1 MSLGRIERKLFGI
14 ASAAAIA
21 AAVVG
26 TSEQAYAQT
35 PAAED
40 NAVSVTGKGI
50 VGGGLL
56 GGEVVIITMGIIG
69 VEDGWPYLV
78 FGGLGA
84 VGGAIGGYFIESA
97 ADPTAEVPLYLL
109 AGGMALVIPT
119 VVVALNA
126 TAYKPPRDDRTEP
139 LTEKPAIEPAAPD
152 GTTVTKP
159 GTSKV
164 TPARRTKARAKAP
177 DPIPRVPLAM
187 ISLTGEDLAFGLPA
201 PLVRP
206 MYTRRELAEYGVTQG
221 TEVRVPVFSAAF

>member
-1 MSLGRIERKLFGI
+1 MSLGRIERKLCAF

-21 AAVVG
+21 AAIVG

-35 PAAED
+35 TEEGDP
-40 NAVSVTGKGI
+40 VSVTGKGI

-56 GGEVVIITMGIIG
+56 GGEIVIITMGIIG

-84 VGGAIGGYFIESA
+84 VGGAIGGYFIEGA
-97 ADPTAEVPLYLL
+97 ADPTAEIPLYML

-119 VVVALNA
+119 IVVALNA
-126 TAYKPPRDDRTEP
+126 TAYKPPGDDRDP
-139 LTEKPAIEPAAPD
+139 VTEKPAIEPAAPD
-152 GTTVTKP
+152 GTVTVTKP
-159 GTSKV
+159 AASTV
-164 TPARRTKARAKAP
+164 TPARQKSRAKAP

-187 ISLTGEDLAFGLPA
+187 ISLTRDDLALGLPA

-206 MYTRRELAEYGVTQG
+206 LYTRRELTEYGVTQG
-221 TEVRVPVFSAAF
+221 HEVRVPVFSAAF

>member
-1 MSLGRIERKLFGI
+1 MSLGRIERKLCGI
-14 ASAAAIA
+14 VSAVAIS
-21 AAVVG
+21 AAVVA

-35 PAAED
+35 PPAED
-40 NAVSVTGKGI
+40 AVSVTGKGI

-56 GGEVVIITMGIIG
+56 GAEVVIITMGIIG

-84 VGGAIGGYFIESA
+84 VGGAIGGYFIEDA

-126 TAYKPPRDDRTEP
+126 TAYKPPGDDRTEP
-139 LTEKPAIEPAAPD
+139 LTEKPASEPPVPD
-152 GTTVTKP
+152 GTTVTRP
-159 GTSKV
+159 GASKV

-177 DPIPRVPLAM
+177 DPLPRVPLAM
-187 ISLTGEDLAFGLPA
+187 VSLTGEDLALGLPA

-206 MYTRRELAEYGVTQG
+206 VYTRRELAEYGVTQG
-221 TEVRVPVFSAAF
+221 TEVRVPVFSATF

>member
-1 MSLGRIERKLFGI
+1 MSLGRIERKLCGI
-14 ASAAAIA
+14 VSAVAIS
-21 AAVVG
+21 AAVVA

-35 PAAED
+35 PPAED
-40 NAVSVTGKGI
+40 AVSVTGKGI

-56 GGEVVIITMGIIG
+56 GAEVVIITMGIIG

-84 VGGAIGGYFIESA
+84 VGGAIGGYFIEDA

-126 TAYKPPRDDRTEP
+126 TAYKPPGDDRTEP
-139 LTEKPAIEPAAPD
+139 LTEKPANEPAAPD

-159 GTSKV
+159 GASKV
-164 TPARRTKARAKAP
+164 TPAHRTKARAKAP
-177 DPIPRVPLAM
+177 DPLPRVPLAM
-187 ISLTGEDLAFGLPA
+187 ISLTGEDLALGLPA

>member
-1 MSLGRIERKLFGI
+1 MSLGRIERKLCGI
-14 ASAAAIA
+14 VSAVAIA

-35 PAAED
+35 PPAED
-40 NAVSVTGKGI
+40 AVSVTGKGI

-84 VGGAIGGYFIESA
+84 AGGAIGGYFIESA
-97 ADPTAEVPLYLL
+97 ADPTAEIPLYLL

-126 TAYKPPRDDRTEP
+126 TAYKPPGDDRTEP
-139 LTEKPAIEPAAPD
+139 LTEKPAIEPAVPD
-152 GTTVTKP
+152 GTVTVTKP

-177 DPIPRVPLAM
+177 DPLPRVPLAM

-201 PLVRP
+201 PRVRP